1 MIVWLDAQLPPGL
14 AQWLRQEMGLDARAL
29 KELGLRDAR
38 HVDIFEAARNAGVVP
53 MSKHSDF
60 VGLVQRLGTPPQLV
74 WLTCG
79 NVTNAN
85 LPRLISGDGRPS
97 ANSLQTE
104 PSIVELG
111 D

>member
-38 HVDIFEAARNAGVVP
+38 DVDIFEAARNAGVVP
-53 MSKHSDF
+53 MSKDSDF

-79 NVTNAN
+79 DVTNAK
-85 LPRLISGDGRPS
+85 LKALFAESRPKAGRLLRSGE
-97 ANSLQTE
+97 A
-104 PSIVELG
+104 IVELG